1 LSRPG
6 GELPSGVSAL
16 FGEAARRRRELEE
29 RLSSH
34 LLADGWEEAVLPV
47 LDYLAPYEP
56 LLGAAGRGELY
67 RFSDADGEPLALR
80 SDFTPML
87 ARLLA
92 PRLPALTL
100 PLRCF
105 YRGDVVRRRQEEL
118 GGAREL
124 CHLGAELLGV
134 EGPAGD
140 AEAFA
145 LFLTLLRRA
154 TEAPLRVTLGC
165 AGVLD
170 EMLLA
175 VPQPATAAAALA
187 RRDRAA
193 LRELAPELLPIAETG
208 LPSAPDRLGVAGQR
222 RLDELRALLA
232 MAATVPGI
240 VARID
245 LAEPAPQLPP
255 PRGAQVGPSPAPPAV
270 RMAGPVAAADAASGR
285 PYYDGV
291 VFRAWAGDDALA
303 VGAGGRYDGL
313 FAGLGAPVAAVGFAL
328 LLDRLLAA
336 EALRTAPRRRAVAGD
351 RGAGAA
357 TAGRLVRLALPKG
370 RGLASA
376 LAALRAAGL
385 ALDGLDP
392 EGRRLWQAFPADGV
406 EVLLLKD
413 WDLPLYVERGVAD
426 LGVVGSDVLDE
437 LGGDLLRP
445 LRLRDGAC
453 RLSLIGP
460 PGELPAPGSVVRV
473 ASKYPTTA
481 RRALAGY
488 PWSAEVYRLA
498 GSVELAPLLGL
509 ADLAFDIVQTGATLR
524 EHGLAELAVI
534 QEVNPCLV
542 IGRAAYQLHRPRL
555 DAWMARLEA
564 AEMTT

>member
-1 LSRPG
+1 VTRPG
-6 GELPSGVSAL
+6 GELPAGVSAL
-16 FGEAARRRRELEE
+16 FGEAARRRRALEE
-29 RLSSH
+29 RLAAR
-34 LLADGWEEAVLPV
+34 LLAGGWEEAVLPV

-92 PRLPALTL
+92 PRLPALPL

-124 CHLGAELLGV
+124 FHLGAELLGV
-134 EGPAGD
+134 GGAAGD

-145 LFLTLLRRA
+145 LFLALLRTA
-154 TEAPLRVTLGC
+154 TAAPLRVSLGC
-165 AGVLD
+165 AGALD
-170 EMLLA
+170 ELVA
-175 VPQPATAAAALA
+175 ATRDPAAAAAALA
-187 RRDRAA
+187 RRDRAT
-193 LRELAPELLPIAETG
+193 LRELSAELLAVAESG
-208 LPSAPDRLGVAGQR
+208 VPRRPASLGAAGER
-222 RLDELRALLA
+222 RLAELDALLA
-232 MAATVPGI
+232 LAVEVPG
-240 VARID
+240 VEARID
-245 LAEPAPQLPP
+245 LAEPPP
-255 PRGAQVGPSPAPPAV
+255 L
-270 RMAGPVAAADAASGR
+270 ADVEGAASR

-291 VFRAWAGDDALA
+291 VFRAWAGEEGLA

-313 FAGLGAPVAAVGFAL
+313 FAGLGAPVPAVGFAL
-328 LLDRLLAA
+328 LLDRLLAVEA
-336 EALRTAPRRRAVAGD
+336 EREGRRGR
-351 RGAGAA
+351 RSPGAA
-357 TAGRLVRLALPKG
+357 PAAGSPRLVRLALPKG
-370 RGLASA
+370 RSLGSA

-385 ALDGLDP
+385 ALAGLDP
-392 EGRRLWQAFPADGV
+392 EGRRLWQSFPADGV

-426 LGVVGSDVLDE
+426 LGVVGSDVLGE
-437 LGGDLLRP
+437 LGGDLLQP

-460 PGELPAPGSVVRV
+460 PGPLPAPGSAVRV
-473 ASKYPTTA
+473 ASKYPATA
-481 RRALAGY
+481 RRALAGL

-509 ADLAFDIVQTGATLR
+509 ADLALDIVQTGATLR
-524 EHGLAELAVI
+524 EHGLAELQPIA
-534 QEVNPCLV
+534 EVNPCLV
-542 IGRAAYQLHRPRL
+542 IGRAAYQLHRPRI
-555 DAWMARLEA
+555 DAWIARLEA
-564 AEMTT
+564 AEVTK